1 MERLRVYRFTA
12 TLTAKMAAKQP
23 SQRKDAPSPQK
34 ARTILRDGTV
44 HGQPLTTKQKGYF
57 GAVAAKAK
65 GK

>member
-1 MERLRVYRFTA
+1 MS
-12 TLTAKMAAKQP
+12 KKP

-34 ARTILRDGTV
+34 ARTILHDQAIRG
-44 HGQPLTTKQKGYF
+44 HPLTKAQRGFF